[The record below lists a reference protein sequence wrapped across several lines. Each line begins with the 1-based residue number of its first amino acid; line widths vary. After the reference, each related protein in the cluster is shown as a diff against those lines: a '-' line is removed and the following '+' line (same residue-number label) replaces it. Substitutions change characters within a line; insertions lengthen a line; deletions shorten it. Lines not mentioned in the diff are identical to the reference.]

1 MEIIFIIIAVVI
13 FLNGIAKKAKQEEAK
28 RAAAERAAAERRT
41 QAAVNDPARPRM
53 TPERQVPVFDPRF
66 PPSQSFEGTAGQYE
80 GTAQAP
86 GKAAAAFYGEG
97 SGSGTE
103 SDYAGSMPGTAEE
116 RKVKLRDPVI
126 TARVS
131 YKGDLHVVRSTS
143 EGAHTHQETSMTGNT
158 DKCPPT
164 GEEDYKATPVLKV
177 GGLDL
182 QFGPSSIKQG
192 ILYSEILGK
201 PRALRR

>member
-1 MEIIFIIIAVVI
+1 
-13 FLNGIAKKAKQEEAK
+13 
-28 RAAAERAAAERRT
+28 
-41 QAAVNDPARPRM
+41 M

-86 GKAAAAFYGEG
+86 GAAFSGEGYDYAGSMPGTAEERNIKLKNPEVTARASYYGEG

-103 SDYAGSMPGTAEE
+103 SDYSGSMTGTAEE
-116 RKVKLRDPVI
+116 RKVKLRNPVI

-131 YKGDLHVVRSTS
+131 YKGDLHVVKSFS
-143 EGAHTHQETSMTGNT
+143 EGGHTHQETSMTGNT

-164 GEEDYKATPVLKV
+164 GEEDYKAISVLKV
-177 GGLDL
+177 GGIDL
-182 QFGPSSIKQG
+182 EFGISSIKQG